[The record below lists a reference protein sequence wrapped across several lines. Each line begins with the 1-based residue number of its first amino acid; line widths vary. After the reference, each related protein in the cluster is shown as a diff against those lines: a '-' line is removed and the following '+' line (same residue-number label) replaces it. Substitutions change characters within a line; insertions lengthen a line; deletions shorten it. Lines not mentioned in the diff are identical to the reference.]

1 MLNMKLIATFW
12 LFLCPAFLYAQ
23 NANVTFSADTTIHIK
38 LYGEIDNGI
47 NPYYPTDTITLTPNK
62 TVSRPI
68 SISDFSY
75 LHIQYSSG
83 ARCSLLIFPDDEITV
98 HYSNNGMGI
107 TGDNREGQLFLNR
120 YFQTGLSVYIK
131 EYADSWGKYTRNEI
145 GYKALIHAMQK
156 DTVLLHE
163 RIGAIE
169 ALAERGGISQKFAG
183 TFIENMRL
191 FKQGYNIHSL
201 RTLLLAKKFKSRI
214 GKDSLDI
221 ANSIDSLFALF
232 PNENPQFMVRA
243 SKQKNGNNYLT
254 QYFYHHFRNNRTD
267 GEPHGFYNLSPYL
280 HAPQE
285 VQSTLIGRSLA
296 ANISLGMG
304 EHLKENC
311 MHFMERYPNSGY
323 VAILKEYVKEPADDS
338 EIDITVIEGIS
349 SLSELAAVEQL
360 KGKCILVDLWA
371 TWCIPCRQEFE
382 FKQPLDELVKSFK
395 DLVLVYISLDEG
407 SSLQKWRDVAQK
419 YKLEG
424 IHTVAGKGLQKDI
437 RDKVFNGTNNNV
449 LLPTTFTIKDN
460 VIEGNSITV
469 PRYFLMG
476 KDGKVKHNDLPRPSK
491 MELLKSTLEKIVA
504 DHQ

>member
-1 MLNMKLIATFW
+1 MKLIATLW
-12 LFLCPAFLYAQ
+12 LLLCPAFLYAQ

-47 NPYYPTDTITLTPNK
+47 NLNYPTDTIRLTPDK
-62 TVSRPI
+62 TVCRKI

-75 LHIQYSSG
+75 LSIQYSSG
-83 ARCSLLIFPDDEITV
+83 ARYTLLIFPDDEITV
-98 HYSNNGMGI
+98 HYSNNRIEI

-120 YFQTGLSVYIK
+120 YFQTGLSAYIE
-131 EYADSWGKYTRNEI
+131 EYTDSWEKYTRNEI
-145 GYKALIHAMQK
+145 DYKALTHAMQK

-163 RIGAIE
+163 RIGMIE
-169 ALAERGGISQKFAG
+169 ALVREQKISQKFAG

-191 FKQGYNIHSL
+191 FKQAHNIHSL

-214 GKDSLDI
+214 EKDSLDI

-232 PNENPQFMVRA
+232 PNENPQFIVRA
-243 SKQKNGNNYLT
+243 SKQRNGSNYLT
-254 QYFYHHFRNNRTD
+254 QYFYHHFRNSRID
-267 GEPHGFYNLSPYL
+267 EESRCFYNLFPYL
-280 HAPQE
+280 HATQE

-296 ANISLGMG
+296 ASISLGVG

-311 MHFMERYPNSGY
+311 THFMERYPNSGY
-323 VAILKEYVKEPADDS
+323 VALLKEYVKEPAHDS
-338 EIDITVIEGIS
+338 EIDITVIDGIS

-360 KGKCILVDLWA
+360 KGKYILVDLWA
-371 TWCIPCRQEFE
+371 TWCIPCRREFE
-382 FKQPLDELVKSFK
+382 FKQPLDELVQSFK

-407 SSLQKWRDVAQK
+407 SSLQKWRDVARK

-424 IHTVAGKGLQKDI
+424 IHTVANKELQKDI
-437 RDKVFNGTNNNV
+437 RNKVFNGTSNNV

-460 VIEGNSITV
+460 AIEGHSITV
-469 PRYFLMG
+469 PRYFLMDKNG
-476 KDGKVKHNDLPRPSK
+476 RIVHNDLPRPGK

-504 DHQ
+504 DSQ